1 MREKEEREKERDA
14 DVNSGRVVCE
24 LQEKGR
30 GGDIKWR
37 NGN

>member
-1 MREKEEREKERDA
+1 MREKERERDA
-14 DVNSGRVVCE
+14 NVNRECVVRE
-24 LQEKGR
+24 LQEKRR